1 MANVVMVKSAR
12 KNREKDQ
19 EHPKLVL
26 DFLMKLRADHKAP
39 GLHIEPMRHAADP
52 RARTGR
58 VSQSLR
64 AVLVRLEGAQGD
76 PTYCYLGTYEHDEAI
91 DIARK
96 VQLMINPIT
105 GVAELR
111 FGVPVMPE
119 SLEAAMAAADAARA
133 QAESELRVAS
143 ADASSS
149 AAPSSAAVTPAEASS
164 VQDDA
169 SDDSYLAGAGYEP
182 ELLTETFGLPEDIV
196 ELAFACRTAD
206 ELLDLAVIAE
216 VPYHAEVLL
225 SLAAGEAV
233 EDIVQSLELE
243 PLTDDA
249 HPAEPA
255 KAGDQALLEAMQQPA
270 ARMQFAF
277 VDGEDDEELRRIV
290 EGGDIAAWRVF
301 LHPEQQSLVERTFH
315 GPGRVSGGAGT
326 GKTVVLLHRA
336 RRLARENPDAR
347 TLLTTFTRTLADNLQ
362 RDLDRLDPD
371 VARATIPGEPGIGVF
386 GVDQLAAAVRAQ
398 AGPSAFDDAALQ
410 VLGSPIGSA
419 RPAAGQAD
427 ETAWREAID
436 DHIDALGPDLAS
448 VSFFIAEY
456 EQVVLPQFIVTRDDY
471 RKATRAGRRVPL
483 DRRRRDA
490 VWLVVESYRRASRM
504 FDRVTYGEIAAVA
517 ARWLQSSDTTLA
529 DHVLVDEGQDLRPAQ
544 WLLLRALVA
553 PGDDDL
559 FIAEDSHQRIY
570 GQHITLS
577 RLGIGIVG
585 RSRRLKLNYR
595 TTAQNLRYA
604 LAVLTGGSYLD
615 SSDDPDSIAGY
626 RSAFTGPEPASLP
639 SETMEEQFDGVAAL
653 IQEWIET
660 DRVQPES
667 VAVLV
672 RTTKTAEDVVRQL
685 QTRGLDVDL
694 GSRTGKHSRP
704 QVLTMHASKGL
715 EFSRVVLFDVSA
727 TAVPNSWWID
737 REATSDREDALL
749 RERSLLYVAASRA
762 RDQLAVSWVEAPSQL
777 LDDALATPRHQPT
790 LEEPDAQQWALDESA
805 WPLEGSPTGRPA
817 TAAAGGNRQQRDAE
831 ILALWTDELLTL
843 DEIGA
848 RVGLTRERIR
858 QLLKQLG
865 APPASEMRAKRQ
877 QRALEIDAAAVA
889 AAQAAISDDVA
900 RYSEQGLSKR
910 ATIERLVVRHQELPE
925 EIIERVLRRLPVAFV
940 PGGVRALFPEN
951 ALSAA
956 VWYAIGVDHRVRPID
971 DIAVARAALGADV
984 VGFLEEQD
992 GLPVDEIAA
1001 TVAAARDL
1009 ADADPSVTIASARY
1023 DAVRAHILDRWGL
1036 STAKGR
1042 SPWPPT
1048 KQTIIRRLG
1057 DGSWKDAL
1065 EAMGLEIRRA
1075 GRPKGL
1081 LHFTADEYIEA
1092 VVAYA
1097 ESSLERGGR
1106 PSYAGYEQWVRREAA
1121 GGVRRPSGAAIRD
1134 RFGGWASALMMARR
1148 GRGRHRSSVL

>member
-12 KNREKDQ
+12 KQREKDQ

-26 DFLMKLRADHKAP
+26 DFLVKLRADHKAL
-39 GLHIEPMRHAADP
+39 GLHIEPIRQSADP

-58 VSQSLR
+58 VNQSLR
-64 AVLVRLEGAQGD
+64 AVLVQLEGAQGD

-96 VQLMINPIT
+96 VQLTINPIT

-119 SLEAAMAAADAARA
+119 SLATAMAAAEAARV

-143 ADASSS
+143 AGSSS
-149 AAPSSAAVTPAEASS
+149 AAASPIEAPSIEE
-164 VQDDA
+164 DA
-169 SDDSYLAGAGYEP
+169 PEGSYLAGAGYEP
-182 ELLTETFGLPEDIV
+182 ELLTETFGIPEDVV

-233 EDIVQSLELE
+233 EDIVQSLELA
-243 PLTDDA
+243 PLADDA
-249 HPAEPA
+249 RPAEPA
-255 KAGDQALLEAMQQPA
+255 KTDDQAVLEAMQQPA

-277 VDGEDDEELRRIV
+277 VHGEDDEELRRIV

-336 RRLARENPDAR
+336 RRLARENPGAR
-347 TLLTTFTRTLADNLQ
+347 TLLSTFTRTLADNLQ

-371 VARATIPGEPGIGVF
+371 VPRATSPGEPGVGVF
-386 GVDQLAAAVRAQ
+386 GVDQLAAAVRTQ
-398 AGPSAFDDAALQ
+398 AGLTAFDDAALQ

-419 RPAAGQAD
+419 RPAAGQLD

-436 DHIDALGPDLAS
+436 DHIDSLGPDLAS
-448 VSFFIAEY
+448 VSFFTAEY
-456 EQVVLPQFIVTRDDY
+456 EQVVLPQRIVTRDDY

-490 VWLVVESYRRASRM
+490 VWLVIESYRRASRM

-517 ARWLQSSDTTLA
+517 ARWLQSSGKTLA

-570 GQHITLS
+570 GQHVALS

-604 LAVLTGGSYLD
+604 LAVLTGGSYFD

-626 RSAFTGPEPASLP
+626 RSAFTGPEPAALP

-653 IQEWIET
+653 VQEWIET

-667 VAVLV
+667 IAVLV

-685 QTRGLDVDL
+685 QARGLDVDL
-694 GSRTGKHSRP
+694 GSRSGKHSRP

-715 EFSRVVLFDVSA
+715 EFSRVVLFDISA
-727 TAVPNSWWID
+727 KAVPNSWWID
-737 REATSDREDALL
+737 REAMSDREDALL

-777 LDDALATPRHQPT
+777 LEDALATPHEAPP
-790 LEEPDAQQWALDESA
+790 LEVPELQQWELDESE
-805 WPLEGSPTGRPA
+805 WPLEDRLAAPGPPA
-817 TAAAGGNRQQRDAE
+817 PKGGDRQERNAE
-831 ILALWTDELLTL
+831 ILGLWTDELLTL

-865 APPASEMRAKRQ
+865 APSAAETRAKRQ
-877 QRALEIDAAAVA
+877 QRALEVDGKAMA
-889 AAQAAISDDVA
+889 AAQAVISDDVA
-900 RYSEQGLSKR
+900 RYSEQGLSKQ
-910 ATIERLVVRHQELPE
+910 ATIERLVVRHPDLSE
-925 EIIERVLRRLPVAFV
+925 EIIERVVRRLPVAFV
-940 PGGVRALFPEN
+940 PGEVHNLFPQE

-956 VWYAIGVDHRVRPID
+956 VWYAIGVDHQVRPMD
-971 DIAVARAALGADV
+971 EIAVARAALGAEVID
-984 VGFLEEQD
+984 FLERQD
-992 GLPVDEIAA
+992 GLPVDDIAA
-1001 TVAAARDL
+1001 TVAGARDL
-1009 ADADPSVTIASARY
+1009 ADADSSVTIASARY
-1023 DAVRAHILDRWGL
+1023 DAVRAEILEGWGL
-1036 STAKGR
+1036 STARGR
-1042 SPWPPT
+1042 APWPPT

-1065 EAMGLEIRRA
+1065 EEMGLEIRRA
-1075 GRPKGL
+1075 GRPRGL
-1081 LHFTADEYIEA
+1081 LHFTAEEYIDA

-1097 ESSLERGGR
+1097 ESALERGGK
-1106 PSYAGYEQWVRREAA
+1106 PSYGGYEEWVRSEAA
-1121 GGVRRPSGAAIRD
+1121 EGVRRPSGGAVRD

-1148 GRGRHRSSVL
+1148 GRGRHRLPVL